1 MSKPLNNKVEFGQVP
16 MLVRIGEAERL
27 FGISRSRLMKLVK
40 AGKVRT
46 IRLGERGQHRFP
58 VFELASALGMG
69 EMVPRL
75 AIPIGRELLRD
86 IDAEVIGAVGE
97 AQAAF
102 RHEMRSELDKLRD
115 DFKEMIREAAELR
128 RPPRPAINKPL
139 KGWHP
144 NQAQGGY

>member
-16 MLVRIGEAERL
+16 MLIRIGEAERL

-75 AIPIGRELLRD
+75 AIPIGRELLRN
-86 IDAEVIGAVGE
+86 IDA
-97 AQAAF
+97 
-102 RHEMRSELDKLRD
+102 
-115 DFKEMIREAAELR
+115 
-128 RPPRPAINKPL
+128 
-139 KGWHP
+139 
-144 NQAQGGY
+144 

>member
-1 MSKPLNNKVEFGQVP
+1 MSKPLINKVEFGQVP

-75 AIPIGRELLRD
+75 AIPIGRELLRN
-86 IDAEVIGAVGE
+86 IDAEVIGA
-97 AQAAF
+97 ARTAF

-115 DFKEMIREAAELR
+115 DFRGMIREAAELR

-139 KGWHP
+139 KGWP
-144 NQAQGGY
+144 PDQAQGGY

>member
-1 MSKPLNNKVEFGQVP
+1 

-75 AIPIGRELLRD
+75 AIPIGRELLRN
-86 IDAEVIGAVGE
+86 IDAEVIGA
-97 AQAAF
+97 ARTAF

-115 DFKEMIREAAELR
+115 DFRGMIREAAELR

-139 KGWHP
+139 KGWP
-144 NQAQGGY
+144 PDQAQGGY